1 MTTKDYRE
9 LMIGVMKMQ
18 ITDEPTSDYQE
29 GINRG
34 LEIAIDKLEK
44 SAFLT
49 DK

>member
-9 LMIGVMKMQ
+9 LMIAVMKMQ
-18 ITDEPTSDYQE
+18 ITDEPASDYQE

-34 LEIAIDKLEK
+34 IEIAIDKLEK